1 MIKKQPITVSL
12 CIAIN
17 INIIFRGSEMSQ
29 RFNVLKSFV
38 AVMAGLAIATSSYAD
53 DKDKLAVN
61 KVEGS
66 LSVMVLGSGGP
77 MAVAGGRASAGYL
90 IFTDGKPR
98 ILMDV
103 GGGTYQRLAQ
113 SGTNIKDLDIILLSH
128 LHADHTGDLTS
139 VLKTIYF
146 HNNLARGAAAAKGIT
161 LPGRTAPIRIYGPT
175 SSDLDA
181 TKVQG
186 VKYPNGKL
194 VYPSTADYTHNHY
207 SVQKGGVEHYLKA
220 FVAGISDDDGPMGA
234 GGPVSNFAYTANDL
248 VAKVQ
253 GASIETVLPLTADGL
268 QITAIAVDHGPVPA
282 VGFRIDYKGHSIVYS
297 GDTGTKGRGAN
308 PFAPGNP
315 GSDNMAKLA
324 AGADMLIYDTAVME
338 FGGPPANPLF
348 HILHTQ
354 PSLIAGVA
362 KAANVKTLVLS
373 HLTPVTSPRVDEV
386 VSIIKG
392 AGFEGK
398 IKKAKDLK
406 VYNLD
411 DSDDD

>member
-1 MIKKQPITVSL
+1 
-12 CIAIN
+12 
-17 INIIFRGSEMSQ
+17 MSQ
-29 RFNVLKSFV
+29 KFKIFKGLA
-38 AVMAGLAIATSSYAD
+38 AVVAGLAIVTSSYAD
-53 DKDKLAVN
+53 KKPAVT

-77 MAVAGGRASAGYL
+77 IATAEGRASAGYL

-139 VLKTIYF
+139 VMKTIYF
-146 HNNLARGAAAAKGIT
+146 HNNLARNQAAMQGVT
-161 LPGRTAPIRIYGPT
+161 LPGRTAPINIYGPT
-175 SSDLDA
+175 SSALPA
-181 TKVQG
+181 G
-186 VKYPNGKL
+186 VPGVSYPNGKL
-194 VYPSTADYTHNHY
+194 VYPSTADYTHDHY
-207 SVQKGGVEHYLKA
+207 SIPRGGVEHYLKA
-220 FVAGISDDDGPMGA
+220 FVAGISDDDGPMGS

-248 VAKVQ
+248 FSKVP
-253 GASIETVLPLTADGL
+253 GASIQPVLSTDDGL
-268 QITAIAVDHGPVPA
+268 VITSIAVDHGPVPA
-282 VGFRIDYKGHSIVYS
+282 VAFRIDYKGHSVVYS
-297 GDTGTKGRGAN
+297 GDTGTKGRGRN

-315 GSDNMAKLA
+315 GSGNMATLSE
-324 AGADMLIYDTAVME
+324 GADMLIYDTAVME
-338 FGGPPANPLF
+338 MGGLPNNPLF

-362 KAANVKTLVLS
+362 KTANVKTLVLS
-373 HLTPVTSPRVDEV
+373 HLTPVTSPRVDQIKA
-386 VSIIKG
+386 IIEG
-392 AGFEGK
+392 AGFTGK

-411 DSDDD
+411 ESDDDD